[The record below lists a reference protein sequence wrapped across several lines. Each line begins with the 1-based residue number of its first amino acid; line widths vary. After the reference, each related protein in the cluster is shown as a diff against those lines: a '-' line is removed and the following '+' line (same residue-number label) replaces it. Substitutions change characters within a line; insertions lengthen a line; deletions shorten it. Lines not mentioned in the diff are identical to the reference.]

1 MATRIISLALALCF
15 LLSACGGKE
24 EPSRGRA
31 SLLAQAAELE
41 EEETL
46 LVIGGREVPAWRYLY
61 WLGWVC
67 DRLQRQYDLAEISL
81 DWGAAV
87 TGGTLEEYARDRA
100 LADTALYAT
109 VENWA
114 EEYGVSLEESG
125 TKTTLPEEGL
135 TEAQMAELEEVG
147 GLYAALY
154 DLFCT
159 EGSPL
164 APTEEV
170 LRTFAETQ
178 GWLTVEQLLVPYGED
193 REEARQQAEEL
204 FARFNGAED
213 QAAEFSVLTEN
224 APPGTLQLGDG
235 TLEPT
240 LESAAAVLEVGQ
252 CSGIL
257 ESAEGFVILRR
268 VETDTELLK
277 EACFDYLLQ
286 QSAEASLVEVTEAYR
301 ELSVAE
307 FHQRLLQLRE
317 EEKG

>member
-67 DRLQRQYDLAEISL
+67 DRLQGQYDLAEIPL
-81 DWGAAV
+81 DWEATV

-114 EEYGVSLEESG
+114 KEYGVSLEESG

-178 GWLTVEQLLVPYGED
+178 GWLTVEQLLVPYGGGPGGGPAAGGGTVCPAQQ
-193 REEARQQAEEL
+193 RNGPGGGVFCPYGKCSARDA
-204 FARFNGAED
+204 AAGGWDSGTDPGVGSCRSGGGAVLRNFGVGGGLCD
-213 QAAEFSVLTEN
+213 SAAGGDGHRAFEGSVL
-224 APPGTLQLGDG
+224 
-235 TLEPT
+235 
-240 LESAAAVLEVGQ
+240 
-252 CSGIL
+252 
-257 ESAEGFVILRR
+257 
-268 VETDTELLK
+268 
-277 EACFDYLLQ
+277 
-286 QSAEASLVEVTEAYR
+286 
-301 ELSVAE
+301 
-307 FHQRLLQLRE
+307 
-317 EEKG
+317 